1 MAEEADPAT
10 VLVDGL
16 IDNIGTDL
24 LLLYFESRRRSS
36 GGPIKSHRRHG
47 TTALLTFENPE
58 DAQNVLSKEQHQLLN
73 VELTVRSVPPKD
85 LAKVLLKG
93 LKPDVSRDVLELYV
107 EYVTNCD
114 SGEYTLHRVPSG
126 EEVLIIFQEP
136 LTEAEFSSLEQ
147 KVSKRLLAGLP
158 VTVERVQRTDQV
170 LVTSLD
176 PEIKPDLLELYF
188 ESRRSGGGEVQGV
201 SLLKE
206 ARAAVITFRSW
217 EVADRVLRK
226 THRLHECLL
235 QVSPYYPFLH
245 PKDAADDEVAGME
258 LELEIESEPMAE
270 PTTSLYIDVMEPWK
284 LDLLRQSPELA
295 EVSTAFPEVVVQLDQ
310 NGVRLSGQEEE
321 QCQQVQGRI
330 LTVLRGAAQSHI
342 PYCAL
347 ILEFVQRNDV
357 RSRLE
362 EMLRRI
368 EPSASYVVADC
379 LLTVTASSVQAVR
392 NASAI
397 LKDSLCEFAVPVP
410 EERYQVLRSDEWR
423 ELQASLSCCSVRT
436 MGLDCVQAV
445 CLREYEQENRLG
457 LHTLI
462 HEYRQQDTIITMEPA
477 MLRYLQLYNDDLLA
491 SMSEVTIEPL
501 EGKDITGFR
510 ILGGAGACQTAGE
523 VIRDIMNGV
532 GTLQVK
538 LEHPGIARYLKEEQ
552 GLRLLRELEKR
563 VQCVF
568 GMARLCWT
576 PLTNEHEFDAPFTQ
590 AVPSFERSCPSTAE
604 ILPETPMTEPAT
616 DLEDIKAIVA
626 AIEDEVDG
634 HIEMGTLPE
643 TPQVQPQSGILDHL
657 YKDGPQDDLDLYS
670 DPTGPVAGPDEEN
683 KEEVL
688 RSEDDPNPLS
698 KPEVITISDDENR
711 ELDEAK
717 RMSLVSL
724 SNGSDMD
731 EKAKM
736 HLAIQLSMD
745 IRSQSAEN
753 EERDLKAALENSIWS
768 YKEEQK
774 HEMSYLYGDDV
785 FEGAVDNLEA
795 ALEVSMED
803 VIRAANSA
811 LVTIYGHFNTNLQ
824 AIADQLCRAVEAKLN
839 TEMVE
844 NSCLCKLPEKYH
856 LYLTHLQ
863 RKHAVQISIQGAV
876 ATIHGFMEYTIYAI
890 RDVTKLI
897 NRILQEEQL
906 KLEEAE
912 VSKEVSWVW
921 YDLHGKE
928 VPFSKKANAFIEL
941 AWRQKQRR
949 LDIVFDNKPY
959 TIDFDRMEE
968 YCIESSETTRIAR
981 IETSSRLAEAGI
993 AEVKD
998 NKVELLKVDEAS
1010 EEFRKVIRTFY
1021 DSLEAYHCK
1030 IKIIKLEKL
1039 VNPLLLSQYK
1049 LKKLSMERAGCR
1061 EPVERI
1067 LYHGTSEES
1076 AKEICHY
1083 GFNRSFSG
1091 KNAAHYGLGVYFAVD
1106 AGMSM
1111 EDVFS
1116 PLNAKGHKSIFV
1128 VKTLTGDYTEG
1139 VHGMKAPP
1147 MKTAKGSVRY
1157 DSLVDCTEMPFMFV
1171 IFNDTQAYPE
1181 YLITCKKN

>member
-510 ILGGAGACQTAGE
+510 
-523 VIRDIMNGV
+523 
-532 GTLQVK
+532 
-538 LEHPGIARYLKEEQ
+538 
-552 GLRLLRELEKR
+552 
-563 VQCVF
+563 
-568 GMARLCWT
+568 
-576 PLTNEHEFDAPFTQ
+576 HEFDAPFTQ

-1091 KNAAHYGLGVYFAVD
+1091 KNATRYGQGVYFAVQSVLSVMD
-1106 AGMSM
+1106 
-1111 EDVFS
+1111 FYS
-1116 PLNAKGHKSIFV
+1116 PRNTEGNKCVFV
-1128 VKTLTGDYTEG
+1128 VKTLTGDYATGTPE
-1139 VHGMKAPP
+1139 MKVPP
-1147 MKTAKGSVRY
+1147 LKDAKGLSRY
-1157 DSLVDCTEMPFMFV
+1157 DSLVDDVKNPTMFV
-1171 IFNDTQAYPE
+1171 IFNDTQAFPE
-1181 YLITCKKN
+1181 YLITCKRN

>member
-1 MAEEADPAT
+1 MAEEAEQDPAT

-16 IDNIGTDL
+16 VDSIGTDL

-47 TTALLTFENPE
+47 TNAFLTFENPD

-73 VELTVRSVPPKD
+73 MELTVRRVPPRD
-85 LAKVLLKG
+85 RARVLLKG
-93 LKPDVSRDVLELYV
+93 LRPDVSQDVLELYV

-126 EEVLIIFQEP
+126 EEVLINFHQS

-147 KVSKRLLAGLP
+147 KVSRRLLAGLP
-158 VTVERVQRTDQV
+158 ISLERVQRTDQV
-170 LVTSLD
+170 LVSSLN

-188 ESRRSGGGEVQGV
+188 ESRRSGGGEVQDV

-206 ARAAVITFRSW
+206 ARAAIVTFRSW

-226 THRLHECLL
+226 PHRLHECVL

-245 PKDAADDEVAGME
+245 PKEAADEVVTRME
-258 LELEIESEPMAE
+258 QETESEPVAE

-284 LDLLRQSPELA
+284 LDLLRNSPELA
-295 EVSTAFPEVVVQLDQ
+295 ELGAAFPEVVVQLDQ
-310 NGVRLSGQEEE
+310 NGVRLSGQDPE

-330 LTVLRGAAQSHI
+330 LAALRGAAQSHI

-357 RSRLE
+357 RSRLD
-362 EMLRRI
+362 EMLRRT

-392 NASAI
+392 TASAI
-397 LKDSLCEFAVPVP
+397 LKDALCEFAVPIP
-410 EERYQVLRSDEWR
+410 EGRYHVLRSEEWR
-423 ELQASLSCCSVRT
+423 EMQASLSCCSVRT
-436 MGLDCVQAV
+436 MGADCVQAV
-445 CLREYEQENRLG
+445 CLREYEQENRQG
-457 LHTLI
+457 LHTFL
-462 HEYRQQDTIITMEPA
+462 HEYRQMDTVIPMEPA
-477 MLRYLQLYNDDLLA
+477 MLRYLQLYNHELLA

-501 EGKDITGFR
+501 EGSDITGFR
-510 ILGGAGACQTAGE
+510 MLGGAGACQAAEE

-532 GTLQVK
+532 GTLPVN
-538 LEHPGIARYLKEEQ
+538 LEHPGVARFLKEERGQ
-552 GLRLLRELEKR
+552 HVLRELETR
-563 VQCVF
+563 YRCVL
-568 GMARLCWT
+568 GTGQLCWT
-576 PLTNEHEFDAPFTQ
+576 PSDNQHEFDAPFTQ
-590 AVPSFERSCPSTAE
+590 AVLSFERSCPSTAE

-626 AIEDEVDG
+626 AIEDEVEG
-634 HIEMGTLPE
+634 VTEIGALAE
-643 TPQVQPQSGILDHL
+643 TPQVETQSGVIDI
-657 YKDGPQDDLDLYS
+657 YKDGPQDEIDLYS
-670 DPTGPVAGPDEEN
+670 DPTRPVPAADEEN
-683 KEEVL
+683 EEDVV
-688 RSEDDPNPLS
+688 REDNPYPVSEQ
-698 KPEVITISDDENR
+698 EVINISDDEDR
-711 ELDEAK
+711 ELDKAK
-717 RMSLVSL
+717 RMSLVAL
-724 SNGSDMD
+724 SNGSNID
-731 EKAKM
+731 EKANM
-736 HLAIQLSMD
+736 HLAIQRSMD
-745 IRSQSAEN
+745 IMSQSAEN
-753 EERDLKAALENSIWS
+753 EERDLKAALEYSLLS

-774 HEMSYLYGDDV
+774 HEMSYLYRDV
-785 FEGAVDNLEA
+785 FDGAVDNLEA

-811 LVTIYGHFNTNLQ
+811 QVTIYGGYNTNLQ
-824 AIADQLCRAVEAKLN
+824 LIADQLRQAVKAKLN

-863 RKHAVQISIQGAV
+863 RKHAVEISIQGAV
-876 ATIHGFMEYTIYAI
+876 ATIHGFIDYTIYAT

-949 LDIVFDNKPY
+949 LDIVFDNQPY
-959 TIDFDRMEE
+959 TIDFDKMEE
-968 YCIESSETTRIAR
+968 YSIGSSETTRIAR
-981 IETSSRLAEAGI
+981 IETGSRGAEAGI

-1010 EEFRKVIRTFY
+1010 EEFRQVIRTFY
-1021 DSLEAYHCK
+1021 DSLEAYHSKVK
-1030 IKIIKLEKL
+1030 IVKLEKL
-1039 VNPLLLSQYK
+1039 VNPLLHSQYK
-1049 LKKLSMERAGCR
+1049 LKKLSMERAGCQ

-1067 LYHGTSEES
+1067 LYHGTSEGS
-1076 AKEICHY
+1076 AKEICQY
-1083 GFNRSFSG
+1083 GFNRSFCG
-1091 KNAAHYGLGVYFAVD
+1091 KNATRYGQGVYFAVQSVLSVLD
-1106 AGMSM
+1106 
-1111 EDVFS
+1111 FYS
-1116 PLNAKGHKSIFV
+1116 PRNTEGNKCVFV
-1128 VKTLTGDYTEG
+1128 VKTLTGDYATGTPE
-1139 VHGMKAPP
+1139 MKVPP
-1147 MKTAKGSVRY
+1147 IKDATVRSRY
-1157 DSLVDCTEMPFMFV
+1157 DSLVDDVKKPTMFV